1 MNKFRCKNSCIR
13 IAKQTKCIRNIKKQE
28 KKILIRILRSAC
40 FIFKCLLHLWH
51 FYENA
56 FFSYYLRRL
65 YLFSRTSWNLLDIF
79 YVHLNI
85 TSYYFALK
93 RVKSKK
99 GNCIYSWPVSK
110 RYQVYWIQF
119 LINGLVYLWN
129 LWTCS
134 KRSDLRY
141 VWKGWKGLLPK
152 RTRVQRN
159 INTILR
165 FAPNFSIT
173 YCWLAST
180 N

>member
-13 IAKQTKCIRNIKKQE
+13 IARLDKNVFLTSKSKR
-28 KKILIRILRSAC
+28 KKILIRILRSVC

-56 FFSYYLRRL
+56 LFSYYLRRIH
-65 YLFSRTSWNLLDIF
+65 LFSRTSWNLLGIF
-79 YVHLNI
+79 YVNLNI
-85 TSYYFALK
+85 TSYFALK
-93 RVKSKK
+93 KKKSKK

-134 KRSDLRY
+134 KRSDLR
-141 VWKGWKGLLPK
+141 
-152 RTRVQRN
+152 
-159 INTILR
+159 
-165 FAPNFSIT
+165 
-173 YCWLAST
+173 
-180 N
+180 

>member
-13 IAKQTKCIRNIKKQE
+13 IARQTKCIRDIKKQE

-56 FFSYYLRRL
+56 FFSYYLRRI

-141 VWKGWKGLLPK
+141 VWKGLLP
-152 RTRVQRN
+152 TCFEYVQE
-159 INTILR
+159 
-165 FAPNFSIT
+165 
-173 YCWLAST
+173 YKEK
-180 N
+180 